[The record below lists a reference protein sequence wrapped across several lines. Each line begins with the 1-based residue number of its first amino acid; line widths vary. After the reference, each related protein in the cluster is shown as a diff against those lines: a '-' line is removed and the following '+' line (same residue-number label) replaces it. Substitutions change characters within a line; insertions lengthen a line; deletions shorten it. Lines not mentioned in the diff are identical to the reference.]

1 MNAPILAFIVSLVA
15 MVLVAASY
23 FFKSKREYLTF
34 QALGIVF
41 LIASYFFTGA
51 YFAMVGLGVGLAR
64 TLTFYGYE
72 KRKKNAPISLA
83 VLFSALTLA
92 AYFVVDVWVLGKGKP
107 LDIIYLVA
115 LILYAFVFRMRN
127 LKAVRFCALAP
138 TALSLTYTALNQA
151 AVFVI
156 VSYAFEL
163 GANLVAIYRYDIKR
177 KAKITKK
184 NCVG

>member
-1 MNAPILAFIVSLVA
+1 

-72 KRKKNAPISLA
+72 KREKNAPISLA

-92 AYFVVDVWVLGKGKP
+92 AYFVVGVWVLRKGKP

-163 GANLVAIYRYDIKR
+163 GANLVAIYKYDIKE
-177 KAKITKK
+177 KARVTKTKK